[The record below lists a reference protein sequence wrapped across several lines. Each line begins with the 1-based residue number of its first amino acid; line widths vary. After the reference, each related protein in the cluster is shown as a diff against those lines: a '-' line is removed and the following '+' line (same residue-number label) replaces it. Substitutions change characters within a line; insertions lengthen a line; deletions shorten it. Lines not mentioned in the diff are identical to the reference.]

1 MTNIPGSNQLGAKW
15 GEFHKAES
23 LYYGRSIP
31 DDGGVRLS
39 RDAYG
44 GSNIQLPINTWES
57 YLFPRYILS
66 KTFAVPLAS
75 KETETTPYNLP
86 PYHYS
91 PLPEGY
97 IRLLR
102 LMPHQ
107 DKYGPIQCQLFDY
120 VTLPR
125 CGLTAIGIGP
135 RGVKSD
141 TLVSGVTRLQVG
153 YNMG

>member
-1 MTNIPGSNQLGAKW
+1 MAGRYPMMVGLGSAATLMGAQTSNCPSTLENRTCFPDISYQK
-15 GEFHKAES
+15 HS
-23 LYYGRSIP
+23 LYP
-31 DDGGVRLS
+31 WL
-39 RDAYG
+39 
-44 GSNIQLPINTWES
+44 L
-57 YLFPRYILS
+57 
-66 KTFAVPLAS
+66 

-107 DKYGPIQCQLFDY
+107 DKYAPIQCQLLDY

-125 CGLTAIGIGP
+125 CGLPAIGICP
-135 RGVKSD
+135 RGVKAD
-141 TLVSGVTRLQVG
+141 TLVSGVTRVQVG